1 MSNTSYSDTI
11 KHELKEAST
20 NVNELLSQV
29 DDYQEQQGLILESL
43 KKIEAQAYV
52 ALSDDFLNYNSHV
65 IHYYLCALSNNI
77 EITTHRLE
85 ELHDAF
91 IAIKKHIL

>member
-1 MSNTSYSDTI
+1 MPDTSYVDKI
-11 KHELKEAST
+11 NNELETTSIGI
-20 NVNELLSQV
+20 NELLSRV
-29 DDYQEQQGLILESL
+29 EDYQEQQGLILESL

-85 ELHDAF
+85 GLYDDF
-91 IAIKKHIL
+91 IEIKKRIL

>member
-1 MSNTSYSDTI
+1 MSNTSCSDTI
-11 KHELKEAST
+11 KHELETAT
-20 NVNELLSQV
+20 NDVNELLLRIEA
-29 DDYQEQQGLILESL
+29 YQEQQELILESL

-77 EITTHRLE
+77 EIATHGFEGLY
-85 ELHDAF
+85 DDF
-91 IAIKKHIL
+91 IEIKKCIL